1 MSDSSSNSSSS
12 LGRSP
17 LVRFFR
23 GIWLAIDFS
32 RRLVMNLIFLLIVFI
47 VAIALMIPGK
57 PGLQEK
63 TALVL
68 HLDGPIYEQRPG
80 VARSKIIEE
89 ILDEGPKEYQLRDIL
104 AVLDAA
110 AKDPK
115 IDRVVLI
122 FEDFGGTG
130 LATLREV
137 ALALERFKASGKQV
151 VAWASAYDQPAYY
164 LAAHANETY
173 LHPMGQVFLRGF
185 GGHRNYYREALD
197 RIGVSANVLRVGK
210 YKNFGE
216 PYFATGPSEATMES
230 DKYLYDGLWKS
241 YTDGVEKARKLPEG
255 SVNQG
260 IDAIV
265 KAMNEA
271 GGDAAKVALDGK
283 LVTGLKTRDQLR
295 ALMSERGAEDKSIQS
310 FRQISFA
317 DYLATI
323 PPRLFGD
330 GVGVIVA
337 QGEIVEGRAPPGTVG
352 GLSTADLVR
361 KAREDKNIKAIV
373 LRVDSPGGSAYGS
386 ELVRRELELTRA
398 AGKPVVVSMG
408 DLAASGGYWIS
419 LAADEVIADAA
430 TITGS
435 IGVIGILPTGEKAM
449 EKLSIKT
456 GGYSTTWLADAMY
469 DPRRPLDPRFAEL
482 VQSALGKIYTDFLA
496 NAAKARKSTPE
507 KIDEVAQGRV
517 WTGTQ
522 AKERGLIDRTGTFQD
537 ALKSARERAKLAED
551 ARVTYIEA
559 DRGKLAAFLDQ
570 LGGSAAGLIA
580 KHVDMQPLLPAG
592 APAQVVK
599 DVREELGWLSEMTK
613 RSATGL
619 PMGVVAHCLCGK

>member
-1 MSDSSSNSSSS
+1 MSDNTFS
-12 LGRSP
+12 RSP
-17 LVRFFR
+17 LVRFLK
-23 GIWLAIDFS
+23 GIWLAVDFS
-32 RRLVMNLIFLLIVFI
+32 RKLFMNLIFLAIVFI
-47 VAIALMIPGK
+47 VLIALMMPGK

-63 TALVL
+63 SALVI
-68 HLDGPIYEQRPG
+68 HFDGPIYEQRPG
-80 VARSKIIEE
+80 AARSKLIEQM
-89 ILDEGPKEYQLRDIL
+89 LDDAPKELQLRDVL
-104 AVLDAA
+104 ATLDAA

-115 IDRVVLI
+115 IDRVVMI
-122 FEDFGGTG
+122 FENFGGTG

-137 ALALERFKASGKQV
+137 AAALDKFKASGKQV
-151 VAWASAYDQPAYY
+151 VAWSSAYDQPAYY
-164 LAAHANETY
+164 LAAHANEVY
-173 LHPMGQVFLRGF
+173 LHPMGQVFLRGY
-185 GGHRNYYREALD
+185 GGHRNYYKEALEKV
-197 RIGVSANVLRVGK
+197 GVAPNVLRVGK

-216 PYFATGPSEATMES
+216 PFFASGPSAETLES
-230 DKYLYDGLWKS
+230 DKYLYDGLWKT

-255 SVNQG
+255 SVNRG
-260 IDAIV
+260 IESVV
-265 KAMNEA
+265 KAMTDA
-271 GGDAAKVALDGK
+271 GGDAAKVALDAK

-295 ALMSERGAEDKSIQS
+295 ALMIERGAEDKTIQS
-310 FRQISFA
+310 FRQIAFQ
-317 DYLATI
+317 DYQGSVT
-323 PPRLFGD
+323 PKLFGD

-361 KAREDKNIKAIV
+361 KAREDTNIKAVV

-419 LAADEVIADAA
+419 MAADEVIADPA

-435 IGVIGILPTGEKAM
+435 IGVFGMLPTGEKTM

-482 VQSALGKIYTDFLA
+482 VQSAIGKIYTDFLA
-496 NAAKARKSTPE
+496 GAAKARKSTPE

-517 WTGTQ
+517 WTGAQ
-522 AKERGLIDRTGTFQD
+522 AKDRGLIDKVGSFQD
-537 ALKSARERAKLAED
+537 ALKSARERAKLGDD
-551 ARVTYIEA
+551 ARVAYIEA
-559 DRGKLAAFLDQ
+559 DRGKFAAFLDQ
-570 LGGSAAGLIA
+570 LGGGAARLVA
-580 KHVDMQPLLPAG
+580 KHVDLKPWLPAG
-592 APAQVVK
+592 APANAVK
-599 DVREELGWLSEMTK
+599 EVREELGWLSEIAQ

-619 PMGVVAHCLCGK
+619 PFGVVAHCLCGK